1 MSIVEIDSVSFAYE
15 RETVLEN
22 ISLKVSKGDFLA
34 VLGPNGG
41 GKTTLLKLILGLIKP
56 DKGCIKVFGEK
67 PGKHSKKIGYVPQYS
82 YINKNFPLS
91 VMESVLMGLT
101 KKKLFNFKYT
111 ETDKRRALET
121 LDKVDMSEYSD
132 RQIHGLSGGQRQRV
146 LLARALLS
154 DPDLIILDEPTS
166 NIDPYGKF
174 CFFTFL
180 EELSREK
187 TIILVSHNINVI
199 ATKINRVACVNRFL
213 YYNSEPVLTK
223 EMVEI
228 LYGTHDEHV
237 CSFGKYFSDDFT
249 HIEKKEGPISD

>member
-1 MSIVEIDSVSFAYE
+1 MPIVEIDNVNFSYE
-15 RETVLEN
+15 RELVLEN
-22 ISLKVSKGDFLA
+22 VSLKVSKGDFLA
-34 VLGPNGG
+34 ILGPNGG

-56 DKGCIKVFGEK
+56 DYGNISVFGEK
-67 PGKHSKKIGYVPQYS
+67 PGKLNQRIGYVPQYS

-91 VMESVLMGLT
+91 VVESVLMGLT
-101 KKKLFNFKYT
+101 KKKMLSFRYSQDDRDSAF
-111 ETDKRRALET
+111 DA
-121 LDKVDMSEYSD
+121 LDKVDMKEYAEM
-132 RQIHGLSGGQRQRV
+132 QIHDLSGGQRQRV
-146 LLARALLS
+146 LLARALIS
-154 DPDLIILDEPTS
+154 EPDLIILDEPTS

-187 TIILVSHNINVI
+187 TIIVVSHNINVI

-228 LYGTHDEHV
+228 LYGTHDEHI
-237 CSFGKYFSDDFT
+237 CSFGKYFNDDF
-249 HIEKKEGPISD
+249 IYMERSGEMKND

>member
-1 MSIVEIDSVSFAYE
+1 MAIIEIDGVSFAYE
-15 RETVLEN
+15 REPVLEN
-22 ISLKVSKGDFLA
+22 VSLKVSKGDFLA

-56 DKGCIKVFGEK
+56 DKGSIKVFGEK
-67 PGKHSKKIGYVPQYS
+67 PGKQSKKIGYVPQYS

-91 VMESVLMGLT
+91 VIESVLMGLT
-101 KKKLFNFKYT
+101 KKKLLNFKYT

-121 LDKVDMSEYSD
+121 LDKVDMSDYSD
-132 RQIHGLSGGQRQRV
+132 KQIHDLSGGQRQRV

-180 EELSREK
+180 EELSRKK

-228 LYGTHDEHV
+228 LYGTHDEHA

-249 HIEKKEGPISD
+249 HMEKRGGGD